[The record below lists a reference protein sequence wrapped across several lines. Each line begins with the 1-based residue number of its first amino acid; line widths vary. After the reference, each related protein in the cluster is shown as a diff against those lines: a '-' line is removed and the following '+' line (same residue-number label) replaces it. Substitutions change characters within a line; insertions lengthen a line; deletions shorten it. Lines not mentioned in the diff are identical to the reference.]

1 MVETYHTVIV
11 EESINNGYIVC
22 AKNNENAILERV
34 TSENAILERVQSVA
48 FDNESIGLRVEG
60 EAQFDAAGK
69 RMEVDIVTITEP
81 TEKYE
86 EAQISFA

>member
-34 TSENAILERVQSVA
+34 TSVA

-60 EAQFDAAGK
+60 QAQFDAAGK

-81 TEKYE
+81 TEEYE
-86 EAQISFA
+86 EAQISFVEDEP

>member
-22 AKNNENAILERV
+22 AKNNENVILERV
-34 TSENAILERVQSVA
+34 TSVA

-60 EAQFDAAGK
+60 QAQFDAAGK

-81 TEKYE
+81 TEEYE
-86 EAQISFA
+86 EAQISFVEDEP

>member
-34 TSENAILERVQSVA
+34 TSVA

-60 EAQFDAAGK
+60 QAQFDDAGK

-81 TEKYE
+81 TEEYE
-86 EAQISFA
+86 EAQISFVEDEP

>member
-22 AKNNENAILERV
+22 AKNNEDVILERV
-34 TSENAILERVQSVA
+34 TSVSLDDEG
-48 FDNESIGLRVEG
+48 IGLRVEG
-60 EAQFDAAGK
+60 QAKFDAAAK

-81 TEKYE
+81 TEEYE
-86 EAQISFA
+86 EAQISFVEDES

>member
-22 AKNNENAILERV
+22 AKNNEDVILERV
-34 TSENAILERVQSVA
+34 TSVSL
-48 FDNESIGLRVEG
+48 DNEGIGLRVKG
-60 EAQFDAAGK
+60 QAKFDAAAK

-81 TEKYE
+81 TEEYE
-86 EAQISFA
+86 EAQISFVEDGS

>member
-22 AKNNENAILERV
+22 AKSN
-34 TSENAILERVQSVA
+34 ENAILERVQSVA